1 MKKLIALILALALFA
16 SLGVTAWAAES
27 AGTDR
32 GSAPADRAMAAT
44 VLWVMAGQPVVDF
57 APGFEDLDPEE
68 TYMRPV
74 RWAASEG
81 IIKGY
86 DAKTFGPDDPVTREQ
101 LAVMLYRY
109 AQKHGLGFTGAWYF
123 PLNYADAGEIS
134 DWADEAMHWVVM
146 NAEPEDLGDKLLPK
160 AVVTRRD
167 LGKMT
172 TSYINGAG
180 AETAAFHRVQLG
192 TAPYTV
198 LVPDIYAEGEITEE
212 LPYAEDIV
220 SYLYN
225 NFTGTEVFIYQ
236 FSKAGRPEDAM
247 AYAAR
252 EIEEHAA
259 EIVLTG
265 EVRSVEVGGIPTAQY
280 TCQTNYQGT
289 DHTVLVAVIDAGEDF
304 VELALLSDGKSG
316 NFETRSVLNSLE
328 KLAEPAGADL
338 SGLFPG
344 RWMIADLDGKSA
356 LTGRKAVYDFV
367 SSEKA
372 YMNASYQPRAE
383 LGTQWI
389 DRMEID
395 VAVSDGKMT
404 LTNTPDEHT
413 KVVEE
418 YTFTAVGAD
427 EFTADRR
434 LTITV
439 DGAATLDEE
448 TPVRLVR
455 VKDDYSAAVLGTWQG
470 VRTTEKA
477 MYGNVENHHWEFKAD
492 GTYVFSMK
500 NPDGQWIPTE
510 DDYSYYFVAG
520 RLLCTRWKNAGEGK
534 EETREWWEID
544 SIENGVM
551 RWSALCQNDDGS
563 TYTATF
569 EMTKVA

>member
-1 MKKLIALILALALFA
+1 MKKLIALILMLALIA
-16 SLGVTAWAAES
+16 SLGTTAFAAES

-32 GSAPADRAMAAT
+32 GNAPADRAMAAT
-44 VLWVMAGQPVVDF
+44 MLWVMAGQPVVDF
-57 APGFEDLDPEE
+57 APGFGDLDPEE

-101 LAVMLYRY
+101 FAVMLYRY

-123 PLNYADAGEIS
+123 PLNYPDAGEIS

-146 NAEPEDLGDKLLPK
+146 NAKPEDLGDKLEPK

-167 LGKMT
+167 LGKT
-172 TSYINGAG
+172 VTAYITGAG
-180 AETAAFHRVQLG
+180 AGTAAFHRVRLG
-192 TAPYTV
+192 TAPYAV
-198 LVPDIYAEGEITEE
+198 LVPDIYVEGEITEE
-212 LPYAEDIV
+212 LPYAEDIA

-225 NFTGTEVFIYQ
+225 DFTGTEVFIYQ
-236 FSKAGRPEDAM
+236 FSKEGLPEDIM
-247 AYAAR
+247 AYAAW

-259 EIVLTG
+259 EIVSA
-265 EVRSVEVGGIPTAQY
+265 EVVSAEVNGIPTAQY
-280 TCQTNYQGT
+280 ACQTNYHGRDCT
-289 DHTVLVAVIDAGEDF
+289 LLAVIIDAGEDF

-316 NFETRSVLNSLE
+316 NFEVHSVLNSLE
-328 KLAEPAGADL
+328 KLAKADL

-344 RWMIADLDGKSA
+344 KWMIADLNGKSA
-356 LTGRKAVYDFV
+356 LTSKKAVYEFV

-372 YMNASYQPRAE
+372 YMNASYQPRTE

-389 DRMEID
+389 DRMELS

-404 LTNTPDEHT
+404 LTNTPDAHT

-418 YTFTAVGAD
+418 YTVTAVSAD
-427 EFTADRR
+427 EFTANRR

-448 TPVRLVR
+448 MPVRLVR
-455 VKDDYSAAVLGTWQG
+455 VKDDYSAAILGTWQG
-470 VRTTEKA
+470 VMTSEQA
-477 MYGNVENHHWEFKAD
+477 MYGNIEHHRWEFKAD
-492 GTYVFSMK
+492 GTYVFSM
-500 NPDGQWIPTE
+500 NNSDGDWIPTE
-510 DDYSYYFVAG
+510 DVYSDYFVAG
-520 RLLCTRWKNAGEGK
+520 SLLCTRWKNAGEGK

-544 SIENGVM
+544 SIEDGVM
-551 RWSALCQNDDGS
+551 RWSALCLDADGN

-569 EMTKVA
+569 EMRKAA

>member
-1 MKKLIALILALALFA
+1 MKKLTALFLVFALVA
-16 SLGVTAWAAES
+16 SLGMTAFAAES
-27 AGTDR
+27 AETDR
-32 GSAPADRAMAAT
+32 GNSPADRALAAT

-57 APGFEDLDPEE
+57 APGFEDLDPEGD
-68 TYMRPV
+68 YMHAV
-74 RWAASEG
+74 RWAAAEG

-86 DAKTFGPDDPVTREQ
+86 DARTFGPADPVTREQ
-101 LAVMLYRY
+101 FAVMLYRY

-123 PLNYADAGEIS
+123 PLTAADAGDVS

-146 NAEPEDLGDKLLPK
+146 NAKAEDLGDTLLPK
-160 AVVTRRD
+160 AVVTRRE

-172 TSYINGAG
+172 TAYVTGAG
-180 AETAAFHRVQLG
+180 AETAAFHRVRLG

-198 LVPDIYAEGEITEE
+198 LVPDIYVEGEITED
-212 LPYAEDIV
+212 LPYAEDIA
-220 SYLYN
+220 SYFYN
-225 NFTGTEVFIYQ
+225 DFTGTEVFIYQ
-236 FSKAGRPEDAM
+236 FTKEGLPEDVM
-247 AYAAR
+247 DYAAR
-252 EIEEHAA
+252 EVEEHAA
-259 EIVLTG
+259 EVVSG
-265 EVRSVEVGGIPTAQY
+265 EIRSVEVNGIPTAQY
-280 TCQTNYQGT
+280 TCQTNYHGMDYT
-289 DHTVLVAVIDAGEDF
+289 GLVAVIDAGEDF

-316 NFETRSVLNSLE
+316 NFETHSVLNSLE
-328 KLAEPAGADL
+328 KPAEPAGADL
-338 SGLFPG
+338 FGLFPG
-344 RWMIADLDGKSA
+344 RWMIADLNGASA
-356 LTGRKAVYDFV
+356 LTSRKAVYDFV

-389 DRMEID
+389 DRMEIE
-395 VAVSDGKMT
+395 VAVNGGKMT

-418 YTFTAVGAD
+418 YSFTAVGAD
-427 EFTADRR
+427 EFTANRR

-448 TPVRLVR
+448 MPVRLVR

-470 VRTTEKA
+470 VTTTERA
-477 MYGNVENHHWEFKAD
+477 MYGNIENHHWEFKAD

-500 NPDGQWIPTE
+500 SSDGEWIPME
-510 DDYSYYFVAG
+510 DAYSYYFVAG
-520 RLLCTRWKNAGEGK
+520 KLLCTCWKNAGEGK

-569 EMTKVA
+569 EMTKVAE